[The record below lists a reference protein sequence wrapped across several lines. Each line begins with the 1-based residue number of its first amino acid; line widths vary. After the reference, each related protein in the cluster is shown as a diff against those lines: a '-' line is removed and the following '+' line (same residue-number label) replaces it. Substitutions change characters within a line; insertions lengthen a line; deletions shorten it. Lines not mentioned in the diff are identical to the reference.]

1 MTLNKRQLKKLCV
14 GLWIWIS
21 KEQER
26 MILERFGEE
35 PEPYEWT
42 EQDIVVQI
50 ENFLGCGEFVK
61 TPKYTEENTK
71 ERSTLSDGIE
81 F

>member
-1 MTLNKRQLKKLCV
+1 MTLCKRKLKKLCE
-14 GLWIWIS
+14 GLWISIS

-26 MILERFGEE
+26 VILERFGEE

-50 ENFLGCGEFVK
+50 QNFLGCGEFVRTVK
-61 TPKYTEENTK
+61 DDGQ
-71 ERSTLSDGIE
+71 RSPLPPGME

>member
-1 MTLNKRQLKKLCV
+1 MILNKRQLKKWGESMRV
-14 GLWIWIS
+14 FIS

-50 ENFLGCGEFVK
+50 QNFLGCGEFVRPVK
-61 TPKYTEENTK
+61 DDGQ
-71 ERSTLSDGIE
+71 RSALPPGMD